1 MKKLIVTSAFSFF
14 AISAFSQ
21 VDKLLLEQKKKEKE
35 KSDKAITDPKA
46 GAKSSTWLD
55 RGKLY
60 DEIARLYTE
69 MDSSAAL
76 VAYESFKKAVEVD
89 AAKPSKVTKEAQK
102 FLTGGTDDSGVNLG
116 TSLVKQGAEKFQT
129 KKYDEAIKFF
139 NIAQEVNPKDT
150 LAPLYG
156 AYSAMQSQ
164 KNDIAATMMEQ
175 YIEKG
180 GKDAGNFALLA
191 QLYRI
196 EKKNDKALAILDKGM
211 EILPASKTSFKA
223 ERVNVLLDTQRLEE
237 AKVGLNELIDLDPKN
252 AQYALN
258 LGILND
264 NEVQQITAEIRKLAE
279 TSKKT
284 SGVDRKIKEA
294 EETDK
299 VFADEVKRIAG
310 LIAKQPKNADLKRQ
324 KAEVE
329 AKQKENKVALE
340 EAKAEL
346 VKTKEEIAKLGDPSA
361 KIAELNAKLTKAR
374 EGAKSAYDRALKA
387 DPNNYDALFNMGVF
401 YFNEA
406 VEMKREVDAMD
417 MKEYNAKGKDLEPK
431 VCGKFKQS
439 HPYFTKAKA
448 IKEEEA
454 VVETLKQLDVI
465 LKEFEGKK
473 IVCEETK

>member
-21 VDKLLLEQKKKEKE
+21 VDKLVLEQKKKEKE

-89 AAKPSKVTKEAQK
+89 AAKPGKVTKEAQK
-102 FLTGGTDDSGVNLG
+102 FLTGGTDESGVNLG

-264 NEVQQITAEIRKLAE
+264 NEVQQI
-279 TSKKT
+279 
-284 SGVDRKIKEA
+284 SGVW
-294 EETDK
+294 
-299 VFADEVKRIAG
+299 
-310 LIAKQPKNADLKRQ
+310 
-324 KAEVE
+324 
-329 AKQKENKVALE
+329 
-340 EAKAEL
+340 
-346 VKTKEEIAKLGDPSA
+346 
-361 KIAELNAKLTKAR
+361 
-374 EGAKSAYDRALKA
+374 
-387 DPNNYDALFNMGVF
+387 
-401 YFNEA
+401 
-406 VEMKREVDAMD
+406 
-417 MKEYNAKGKDLEPK
+417 
-431 VCGKFKQS
+431 
-439 HPYFTKAKA
+439 
-448 IKEEEA
+448 
-454 VVETLKQLDVI
+454 
-465 LKEFEGKK
+465 
-473 IVCEETK
+473 